1 MRFAHVTGILFSD
14 REGYRFE
21 VSLDD
26 RRTVVA
32 VRDERI
38 PDLLRETVCRIRG
51 GPSISSPRRR
61 SARLWRNRDGKPYL
75 KRSAHS
81 EVRIRA
87 ADRGPIWSAEGWVK
101 IGQ

>member
-1 MRFAHVTGILFSD
+1 MMRFAHVTGILFSD

-38 PDLLRETVCRIRG
+38 PDLLDEKRCAGSVVD
-51 GPSISSPRRR
+51 RR
-61 SARLWRNRDGKPYL
+61 SAHPGDDRHYSGGTGMG
-75 KRSAHS
+75 S
-81 EVRIRA
+81 RI
-87 ADRGPIWSAEGWVK
+87 
-101 IGQ
+101 